1 MAEGTRRG
9 VYGAGA
15 ASCLRITAIALSYT
29 PSYHCATSRC
39 SRWPTTRR
47 QARSARAAAS
57 RTASLAS
64 RTAVLGPSWRRT
76 LFVAWAIS
84 LVLVNLAVISRRE
97 TLLLATFVVA
107 LCSARRIH
115 LALLTLRANHKASL
129 ALPLLSR
136 LFGWNNTSPSPLRR
150 AASDTEL
157 CLLDHPTTDELVGRH
172 WPFIRQ
178 ILPRTRKGEWA
189 AVALT
194 L

>member
-1 MAEGTRRG
+1 M
-9 VYGAGA
+9 
-15 ASCLRITAIALSYT
+15 
-29 PSYHCATSRC
+29 
-39 SRWPTTRR
+39 
-47 QARSARAAAS
+47 
-57 RTASLAS
+57 LAS
-64 RTAVLGPSWRRT
+64 RTAVLGPSRRRT

-150 AASDTEL
+150 AASGHRA
-157 CLLDHPTTDELVGRH
+157 CLLDQPTTDELVGPPRRPRRAPRPLGRPLAPRQRARRRPLRRAARRH
-172 WPFIRQ
+172 PARRVLAAALAAAEAAAAAACRAAARPTGGRRRRRRWRR
-178 ILPRTRKGEWA
+178 PRRCA
-189 AVALT
+189 R
-194 L
+194 

>member
-1 MAEGTRRG
+1 M
-9 VYGAGA
+9 
-15 ASCLRITAIALSYT
+15 
-29 PSYHCATSRC
+29 
-39 SRWPTTRR
+39 
-47 QARSARAAAS
+47 
-57 RTASLAS
+57 LAS

-157 CLLDHPTTDELVGRH
+157 CLLDQPTTDELVGRRRAALGELRARWVVR
-172 WPFIRQ
+172 WPRANELAAALCGAQRDAIPLDCVPPPPPPPTPAAAAAPARAAARPTGGRRRRRRWRR
-178 ILPRTRKGEWA
+178 PRRCA
-189 AVALT
+189 R
-194 L
+194 